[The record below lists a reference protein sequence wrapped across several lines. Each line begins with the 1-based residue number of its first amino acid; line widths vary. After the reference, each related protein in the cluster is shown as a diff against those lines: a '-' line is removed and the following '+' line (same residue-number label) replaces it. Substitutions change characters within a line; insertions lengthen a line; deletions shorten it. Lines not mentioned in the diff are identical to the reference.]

1 MLHHDTTMTHHDTS
15 MTHHDVTM
23 TQNNTIMMD
32 HDLTIMHHD
41 LTMMPLTKILKSRTG
56 QDSGSDHNLR
66 PVMSSPQIIITRS
79 AEEEDEPEKAET
91 DFKENDDDLDFSCK
105 VSVVV
110 ENNDSSTNDVPTT
123 KVKIELPKFQLQVRK
138 QCLDVQIDFLLK
150 YQKLLYFRKLNVS
163 KIISFRKESIAR

>member
-1 MLHHDTTMTHHDTS
+1 MLHHDTT

-56 QDSGSDHNLR
+56 QDSWSGHNLR

-110 ENNDSSTNDVPTT
+110 ENNDSSTNDVPTS

-138 QCLDVQIDFLLK
+138 QCLVVKLIFFLNIK
-150 YQKLLYFRKLNVS
+150 SCF
-163 KIISFRKESIAR
+163 SFGN

>member
-1 MLHHDTTMTHHDTS
+1 MLHHDTT

-23 TQNNTIMMD
+23 TQNNTIMTH
-32 HDLTIMHHD
+32 HDLTMMHHD

-79 AEEEDEPEKAET
+79 AEEEDEPEKAEN
-91 DFKENDDDLDFSCK
+91 DFKENDGLNDDLDFSCK

-110 ENNDSSTNDVPTT
+110 EKNDSSTNDVPTS

-138 QCLDVQIDFLLK
+138 QCLVVQIDFLLLK
-150 YQKLLYFRKLNVS
+150 YQKLLFFRKLNL
-163 KIISFRKESIAR
+163 KKNHKL

>member
-1 MLHHDTTMTHHDTS
+1 MLHHDTTMTHHDL
-15 MTHHDVTM
+15 TM
-23 TQNNTIMMD
+23 TQNNTTIMD

-41 LTMMPLTKILKSRTG
+41 LTMMPLSKILKSRTS
-56 QDSGSDHNLR
+56 QDSGSDRNLR

-91 DFKENDDDLDFSCK
+91 DFKENDGLNDDLDFSYK

-138 QCLDVQIDFLLK
+138 QCLVVQIDFLL
-150 YQKLLYFRKLNVS
+150 
-163 KIISFRKESIAR
+163 